1 MGQICPSET
10 KTMSSE
16 SRSSSASSLCNALE
30 NPSSGNQSLARCR
43 EAFEQMR
50 TDMLANGKSECAAKF
65 KAIQAYKD
73 ALPPLI
79 GADNIRDFIA
89 CVAQGMLLGT
99 IEDNQGARLLYAA
112 RAAESTLR
120 NRPADKQPSSARPI
134 GRPSL
139 K

>member
-1 MGQICPSET
+1 
-10 KTMSSE
+10 MSSE
-16 SRSSSASSLCNALE
+16 SRSSSASSAYNAPE
-30 NPSSGNQSLARCR
+30 NPSANQSLTRCR

-50 TDMLANGKSECAAKF
+50 TDMLANGKSECVAKF
-65 KAIQAYKD
+65 KSIQAYKD

-112 RAAESTLR
+112 RAAQSTLR
-120 NRPADKQPSSARPI
+120 NLPAEKQPLQADPSA
-134 GRPSL
+134 GL
-139 K
+139 V